1 MSMWIL
7 PQRRQKSMSSLAALG
22 GKAKGDLFTFLFSPF
37 RLWEISFA
45 AAAALSEFDPTSW
58 ILEKDI
64 SLQLPSRQSK
74 RRTKF
79 RNQTG
84 GFTLISSGKV
94 VHVTDGS
101 VQVETLWEKFSHVIL
116 QIYLSTSEQSNASLS
131 QLDKTSQNLKFLS
144 WGNQFER
151 LSIVRVSVP
160 LATGE

>member
-1 MSMWIL
+1 MGK
-7 PQRRQKSMSSLAALG
+7 QREI
-22 GKAKGDLFTFLFSPF
+22 FLLSFFPPF

-84 GFTLISSGKV
+84 GSTLISSGKV
-94 VHVTDGS
+94 VGVSDGS
-101 VQVETLWEKFSHVIL
+101 VQVETLWEKFSHVFL
-116 QIYLSTSEQSNASLS
+116 QKKYLSTSEQSNASLS
-131 QLDKTSQNLKFLS
+131 QLDKTSRNLPFLS

-151 LSIVRVSVP
+151 LCPSMVCRPLLPPGNRRSSILWENGGMRMRG
-160 LATGE
+160 L